1 MANIEKCPT
10 CEATLEMEDSA
21 YDQLFEC
28 PKCRTEIMI
37 PRPVVIPRSV
47 KMHRALTTPL
57 APQSGPSEII
67 VKGVD
72 ISLLNAMRLIGVFF
86 TASFIFSLI
95 GALIW
100 LFVKSIMSL
109 FP

>member
-10 CEATLEMEDSA
+10 CEASLELEDSA
-21 YDQLFEC
+21 YDQPFEC

-37 PRPVVIPRSV
+37 PRPVMIPRSV
-47 KMHRALTTPL
+47 KMRRALTAPS
-57 APQSGPSEII
+57 APQSGPSVVI

-86 TASFIFSLI
+86 TASLIFSLI

-100 LFVKSIMSL
+100 WFVKLIISF

>member
-10 CEATLEMEDSA
+10 CEATLELEDSA
-21 YDQLFEC
+21 YDQPFEC

-37 PRPVVIPRSV
+37 PRPIVIPRSV
-47 KMHRALTTPL
+47 KMHRTLTTPS
-57 APQSGPSEII
+57 APQSGPSVVVI
-67 VKGVD
+67 KGID
-72 ISLLNAMRLIGVFF
+72 ISLLNAMRLLGVFF

-95 GALIW
+95 GALLW
-100 LFVKSIMSL
+100 LLVKFVMSF